1 VVARSGTI
9 MTKQPLEQEMPFAVA
24 LDLHSFR
31 LTDEQFF
38 QLCQDNEDLRL
49 ELTAEGELI
58 IMAPTGGTTGS
69 RNAKINYQITGWAIK
84 HGTGISFDS
93 SAMFCLPNG
102 AKRSPDAAWVQRERW
117 DALTEDEREGFVP
130 LCPDFVV
137 ELRSATDR
145 LSFLRD
151 KMQEYIANG
160 AQLGLLIDP
169 KSKQAYV
176 YRNNQPVECLDN
188 PRTIS
193 GDPLLSG
200 FVLDLKDIW

>member
-1 VVARSGTI
+1 
-9 MTKQPLEQEMPFAVA
+9 MTREFLEQEAPFALA
-24 LDLHSFR
+24 LDVHSVGF
-31 LTDEQFF
+31 TDEQFY
-38 QLCQDNEDLRL
+38 QLCQDNEALRL

-58 IMAPTGGTTGS
+58 IMPPTGGITGS
-69 RNAKINYQITGWAIK
+69 RNALITARLTVWAEK
-84 HGTGISFDS
+84 DGTGLSFDS
-93 SAMFCLPNG
+93 STMFCLPNG

-130 LCPDFVV
+130 VCPDFVL

-145 LSFLRD
+145 LSFLQD

-176 YRNNQPVECLDN
+176 YRNNQPVECLDD
-188 PRTIS
+188 PQPIS
-193 GDPLLSG
+193 GDPVLAG